1 MSIITFNKST
11 SDREDFLVNKS
22 PYQIVPLHDRFF
34 YKEYLDTLPN
44 PEFDNKILIHSS
56 FTTRPFSSKQIGNKK
71 CNDNLKGYELIA
83 NKLRTKYILFHG
95 PANIDDYHNFTNGL
109 SNIDLN
115 IKDKIICIEIPA
127 FSKAFIDY
135 INKQDQ
141 ITNSPS
147 NPSNNSSN
155 NSNNQQINQ
164 SNQPLNPYYN
174 FICEYLNT
182 VTSFKPVNNQFQ
194 IVLDTAH
201 LHSNGLNGIEIIKLC
216 NEYLSYYDFIH
227 MNGNIKDQ
235 FKPDIHTPID
245 SVNDKIKFSEYVV
258 RNIAKLNKICICETK
273 DGDYE
278 YYQELSEE
286 YGYSIVDKN
295 KLYAY

>member
-56 FTTRPFSSKQIGNKK
+56 FTTRPFSNKQIGNTR

-95 PANIDDYHNFTNGL
+95 PANIDDYHNFNDGL

-127 FSKAFIDY
+127 FSKAFNDY
-135 INKQDQ
+135 IKQNV

-147 NPSNNSSN
+147 NSSN
-155 NSNNQQINQ
+155 NSNQEINQ
-164 SNQPLNPYYN
+164 SSNQPLNPYYK

-216 NEYLSYYDFIH
+216 NEYLNYYDFIH

>member
-11 SDREDFLVNKS
+11 SDRQDFLINKF

-56 FTTRPFSSKQIGNKK
+56 FTTRPFSNKQIGNKR

-95 PANIDDYHNFTNGL
+95 PANIDDYHNFNDGL
-109 SNIDLN
+109 SNIDLI

-135 INKQDQ
+135 IKQNV

-147 NPSNNSSN
+147 NPSNNSN
-155 NSNNQQINQ
+155 KQINQ

-216 NEYLSYYDFIH
+216 NEYLNYYDFIH

>member
-135 INKQDQ
+135 IKQNQ
-141 ITNSPS
+141 IINSSS

-164 SNQPLNPYYN
+164 SSNQPLNPYYN

-216 NEYLSYYDFIH
+216 NEYLNYYDFIH

>member
-1 MSIITFNKST
+1 MSTITFNKST

-22 PYQIVPLHDRFF
+22 PYQIVPLHDKFF
-34 YKEYLDTLPN
+34 YNEYLDTLPN

-56 FTTRPFSSKQIGNKK
+56 FTTRPFSNKQIGNKK

-95 PANIDDYHNFTNGL
+95 PANIDDYHNFNDGL

-135 INKQDQ
+135 IKQNQ
-141 ITNSPS
+141 IINSPS
-147 NPSNNSSN
+147 NPSNNS
-155 NSNNQQINQ
+155 NNQQI
-164 SNQPLNPYYN
+164 NQPLNPYYN

-216 NEYLSYYDFIH
+216 NEYLNYYDFIH

-273 DGDYE
+273 NGDYE

>member
-56 FTTRPFSSKQIGNKK
+56 FTTRPFSNKQIGNKK

-95 PANIDDYHNFTNGL
+95 PANIDDYHNFNDGL

-135 INKQDQ
+135 IKQNV
-141 ITNSPS
+141 IIKSPS
-147 NPSNNSSN
+147 NPSNNS
-155 NSNNQQINQ
+155 NQQI
-164 SNQPLNPYYN
+164 NQPLNPYYN

-216 NEYLSYYDFIH
+216 NEYLNYYDFIH

>member
-34 YKEYLDTLPN
+34 YNEYLDTLPN

-95 PANIDDYHNFTNGL
+95 PANIDDYHNFNDGL

-135 INKQDQ
+135 IKQNQ
-141 ITNSPS
+141 IINSPS
-147 NPSNNSSN
+147 NPSNDLNI
-155 NSNNQQINQ
+155 QINQ

-216 NEYLSYYDFIH
+216 NEYLNYYDFIH

>member
-11 SDREDFLVNKS
+11 SDRQDFLINKF

-34 YKEYLDTLPN
+34 YNEYLDTLPN

-135 INKQDQ
+135 IKQNQ
-141 ITNSPS
+141 II
-147 NPSNNSSN
+147 NSSN

-164 SNQPLNPYYN
+164 SSNQPLNPYYN

-216 NEYLSYYDFIH
+216 NEYLNYYDFIH

>member
-34 YKEYLDTLPN
+34 YNEYLDTLPN
-44 PEFDNKILIHSS
+44 PEFNNKILIHSS

-135 INKQDQ
+135 IKQNQ
-141 ITNSPS
+141 IINSPS
-147 NPSNNSSN
+147 NPSNDLNI
-155 NSNNQQINQ
+155 QINQ

-216 NEYLSYYDFIH
+216 NEYLNYYDFIH

>member
-56 FTTRPFSSKQIGNKK
+56 FTTRPFSNKQIGNKK

-95 PANIDDYHNFTNGL
+95 PANIDDYHNFNNGL

-135 INKQDQ
+135 IKQNQ
-141 ITNSPS
+141 II
-147 NPSNNSSN
+147 NSSN

-164 SNQPLNPYYN
+164 SSNQQLNPYYN

-216 NEYLSYYDFIH
+216 NEYLNYYDFIH

-245 SVNDKIKFSEYVV
+245 SINDKIKFSEYVV

-295 KLYAY
+295 RLYAY

>member
-56 FTTRPFSSKQIGNKK
+56 FTTRPFSNKQIGNKK

-95 PANIDDYHNFTNGL
+95 PANIDDYHNFNNGL

-135 INKQDQ
+135 IKQNQ
-141 ITNSPS
+141 IINSPS
-147 NPSNNSSN
+147 NPSNDSN
-155 NSNNQQINQ
+155 KQINK
-164 SNQPLNPYYN
+164 SNQLLNPYYN

-216 NEYLSYYDFIH
+216 NEYLNYYDFIH

>member
-11 SDREDFLVNKS
+11 SNRQDFLINKS
-22 PYQIVPLHDRFF
+22 PYQIVPLHDKFF
-34 YKEYLDTLPN
+34 HNEYLDTLPN

-135 INKQDQ
+135 IKQNV
-141 ITNSPS
+141 IIKS
-147 NPSNNSSN
+147 SNNSSN

-164 SNQPLNPYYN
+164 SLNQPLNPYYN

-216 NEYLSYYDFIH
+216 NEYLNYYDFIH
-227 MNGNIKDQ
+227 MNGNIRDQ

-278 YYQELSEE
+278 YYQELSDE
-286 YGYSIVDKN
+286 YGYSIVDNN

>member
-56 FTTRPFSSKQIGNKK
+56 FTTRPFSNKQIGNKK

-95 PANIDDYHNFTNGL
+95 PANIDDYHNFNNGL

-127 FSKAFIDY
+127 FSKAFIDC
-135 INKQDQ
+135 IKQNV

-147 NPSNNSSN
+147 NPSNNSN
-155 NSNNQQINQ
+155 KQINQ
-164 SNQPLNPYYN
+164 SSNQSLNPYYN

-216 NEYLSYYDFIH
+216 NEYLNYYDFIH

>member
-56 FTTRPFSSKQIGNKK
+56 FTTRPFSNKQIGNKK

-95 PANIDDYHNFTNGL
+95 PANIDDYHNFNNGL

-135 INKQDQ
+135 IKQNQ
-141 ITNSPS
+141 IINSSS
-147 NPSNNSSN
+147 NPSNNSN
-155 NSNNQQINQ
+155 KQINQ
-164 SNQPLNPYYN
+164 SSNQQLNPYYN

-216 NEYLSYYDFIH
+216 NEYLNYYDFIH

-295 KLYAY
+295 RLYAY

>member
-56 FTTRPFSSKQIGNKK
+56 FTTRPFSNKQIGNKK

-95 PANIDDYHNFTNGL
+95 PANIDDYHNFNDGL

-135 INKQDQ
+135 IKQNV
-141 ITNSPS
+141 IIKSPS
-147 NPSNNSSN
+147 NPSNNSN
-155 NSNNQQINQ
+155 KQINQ
-164 SNQPLNPYYN
+164 SSNQQLNPYYN

-216 NEYLSYYDFIH
+216 NEYLNYYDFIH

>member
-56 FTTRPFSSKQIGNKK
+56 FTTRPFSNKQIGNKK

-95 PANIDDYHNFTNGL
+95 PANIDDYHNFNDGL

-135 INKQDQ
+135 IKQNQ
-141 ITNSPS
+141 IINSPS
-147 NPSNNSSN
+147 NSSN
-155 NSNNQQINQ
+155 NSNQQINQ
-164 SNQPLNPYYN
+164 SSNQQLNPYYN

>member
-135 INKQDQ
+135 IKQNQ
-141 ITNSPS
+141 IINSS
-147 NPSNNSSN
+147 SNSSN
-155 NSNNQQINQ
+155 NSNKQINQ
-164 SNQPLNPYYN
+164 SSNQPLNPYYN

-216 NEYLSYYDFIH
+216 NEYLNYYDFIH

>member
-135 INKQDQ
+135 IIQNP
-141 ITNSPS
+141 INNSPS
-147 NPSNNSSN
+147 NPSNNS
-155 NSNNQQINQ
+155 NQQINQ
-164 SNQPLNPYYN
+164 SSNQPLNPYYK

-216 NEYLSYYDFIH
+216 NEYLNYYDFIH

>member
-95 PANIDDYHNFTNGL
+95 PANIDDYHNFNNGL

-135 INKQDQ
+135 IKQNQ
-141 ITNSPS
+141 INNSPS
-147 NPSNNSSN
+147 NQSNNS
-155 NSNNQQINQ
+155 NQQINQ
-164 SNQPLNPYYN
+164 SSNQPLNPYYN

-216 NEYLSYYDFIH
+216 NEYLNYYDFIH

-245 SVNDKIKFSEYVV
+245 SINDKIKFSEYVV

>member
-56 FTTRPFSSKQIGNKK
+56 FTTRPFSNKQIGNKK

-135 INKQDQ
+135 IKQNQ
-141 ITNSPS
+141 II
-147 NPSNNSSN
+147 NSSN

-164 SNQPLNPYYN
+164 SSNQPLNPYYN

-216 NEYLSYYDFIH
+216 NEYLNYYDFIH

>member
-11 SDREDFLVNKS
+11 SDRQDFLINKS
-22 PYQIVPLHDRFF
+22 PYQIVPLHDKFF
-34 YKEYLDTLPN
+34 YNEYLDTLPN

-56 FTTRPFSSKQIGNKK
+56 FTTRPFSNKQIGNKK

-95 PANIDDYHNFTNGL
+95 PANIDDYHNFNDGL

-115 IKDKIICIEIPA
+115 IKNKIICIEIPA

-135 INKQDQ
+135 IKQNQ
-141 ITNSPS
+141 IINSPS
-147 NPSNNSSN
+147 NPSN

-164 SNQPLNPYYN
+164 PLNPYYS

-216 NEYLSYYDFIH
+216 NEYLNYYDFIH

>member
-1 MSIITFNKST
+1 MSTITFNKST

-95 PANIDDYHNFTNGL
+95 PANIDDYHNFNDGL

-127 FSKAFIDY
+127 FSKAFNDY
-135 INKQDQ
+135 IKQNV

-147 NPSNNSSN
+147 NSSN
-155 NSNNQQINQ
+155 NSNQEINQ
-164 SNQPLNPYYN
+164 SSNQPLNPYYN

>member
-135 INKQDQ
+135 IKQ
-141 ITNSPS
+141 
-147 NPSNNSSN
+147 NPINNSLN

-164 SNQPLNPYYN
+164 SSNQPLNPYYN

-216 NEYLSYYDFIH
+216 NEYLNYYDFIH

>member
-56 FTTRPFSSKQIGNKK
+56 FTTRPFSNKQIGNKK

-95 PANIDDYHNFTNGL
+95 PANIDDYHNFNNGL

-135 INKQDQ
+135 IKQNL
-141 ITNSPS
+141 ITDSL
-147 NPSNNSSN
+147 N
-155 NSNNQQINQ
+155 NSN
-164 SNQPLNPYYN
+164 NQPLNPYYN

>member
-56 FTTRPFSSKQIGNKK
+56 FTTRPFSNKQIGNKR

-95 PANIDDYHNFTNGL
+95 PANIDDYHNFNNGL

-135 INKQDQ
+135 IKQNQ
-141 ITNSPS
+141 IINSPS
-147 NPSNNSSN
+147 NLSNNS
-155 NSNNQQINQ
+155 NQQINQ

-278 YYQELSEE
+278 YYQELSDE

>member
-56 FTTRPFSSKQIGNKK
+56 FTTRPFSNKQIGNKK

-135 INKQDQ
+135 IKQNQ
-141 ITNSPS
+141 II
-147 NPSNNSSN
+147 NSSN

-164 SNQPLNPYYN
+164 SSNQQLNPYYN

-216 NEYLSYYDFIH
+216 NEYLNYYDFIH

>member
-56 FTTRPFSSKQIGNKK
+56 FTTRPFSNKQIGNKK

-135 INKQDQ
+135 IKQNQ
-141 ITNSPS
+141 IINSPS
-147 NPSNNSSN
+147 NSSN

-164 SNQPLNPYYN
+164 SSNQQLNPYYN

-216 NEYLSYYDFIH
+216 NEYLNYYDFIH

>member
-11 SDREDFLVNKS
+11 SDREDFFFIIF

-56 FTTRPFSSKQIGNKK
+56 FTTRPFSNKQIGNKK

-135 INKQDQ
+135 IKQNQ
-141 ITNSPS
+141 IINSSS
-147 NPSNNSSN
+147 NPSNNSN
-155 NSNNQQINQ
+155 KQINQ

-216 NEYLSYYDFIH
+216 NEYLNYYDFIH

>member
-95 PANIDDYHNFTNGL
+95 PANIDDYHNFNNGL

-135 INKQDQ
+135 IKQNQ
-141 ITNSPS
+141 IINSSS
-147 NPSNNSSN
+147 NPSNNS
-155 NSNNQQINQ
+155 NQQINQ
-164 SNQPLNPYYN
+164 SSNQQLNPYYN

-216 NEYLSYYDFIH
+216 NEYLNYYDFIH

>member
-11 SDREDFLVNKS
+11 SDRQDFLINKS
-22 PYQIVPLHDRFF
+22 PYQIVPLHDKFF
-34 YKEYLDTLPN
+34 YNEFLDTLPN

-95 PANIDDYHNFTNGL
+95 PANIDDYHNFNNGL

-135 INKQDQ
+135 IKQNP
-141 ITNSPS
+141 INNSPS
-147 NPSNNSSN
+147 NPSNNSN
-155 NSNNQQINQ
+155 KQINQ
-164 SNQPLNPYYN
+164 SSNQPLNPYYN
-174 FICEYLNT
+174 FICGYLNT

>member
-56 FTTRPFSSKQIGNKK
+56 FTTRPFSNKQIGNKK

-95 PANIDDYHNFTNGL
+95 PANIDDYHNFNNGL

-127 FSKAFIDY
+127 FSKAFNDY
-135 INKQDQ
+135 IKQNL
-141 ITNSPS
+141 ITDSL
-147 NPSNNSSN
+147 N
-155 NSNNQQINQ
+155 NSN
-164 SNQPLNPYYN
+164 NQPLNPYYN

>member
-56 FTTRPFSSKQIGNKK
+56 FTTRPFSNKQIGNKK

-135 INKQDQ
+135 IKQNQ
-141 ITNSPS
+141 IINSPS
-147 NPSNNSSN
+147 NSSN
-155 NSNNQQINQ
+155 NSNKQI
-164 SNQPLNPYYN
+164 NQPLNPYYN

-216 NEYLSYYDFIH
+216 NEYLNYYDFIH

>member
-1 MSIITFNKST
+1 M
-11 SDREDFLVNKS
+11 
-22 PYQIVPLHDRFF
+22 
-34 YKEYLDTLPN
+34 
-44 PEFDNKILIHSS
+44 
-56 FTTRPFSSKQIGNKK
+56 
-71 CNDNLKGYELIA
+71 
-83 NKLRTKYILFHG
+83 RTKYILFHG
-95 PANIDDYHNFTNGL
+95 PANIDDYHNFNNGL

-135 INKQDQ
+135 IKQNV
-141 ITNSPS
+141 IIK
-147 NPSNNSSN
+147 SSN

-164 SNQPLNPYYN
+164 SSNQPLNPYYN

-216 NEYLSYYDFIH
+216 NEYLNYYDFIH

-295 KLYAY
+295 KLYAYWLGEIH

>member
-11 SDREDFLVNKS
+11 SDRQDFLINKS
-22 PYQIVPLHDRFF
+22 FYQIVPLHDRFF
-34 YKEYLDTLPN
+34 YNEYLDTLPN

-56 FTTRPFSSKQIGNKK
+56 FTTRPFSNKQIGNKR

-135 INKQDQ
+135 IKQNV
-141 ITNSPS
+141 IIKS
-147 NPSNNSSN
+147 SNNSSN

-164 SNQPLNPYYN
+164 SLNPYYN

-216 NEYLSYYDFIH
+216 NEYLNYYDFIH
-227 MNGNIKDQ
+227 MNGNIRDQ

-278 YYQELSEE
+278 YYRELSDE
-286 YGYSIVDKN
+286 YGYSIVDNN

>member
-56 FTTRPFSSKQIGNKK
+56 FTTRPFSNKQIGNKK

-135 INKQDQ
+135 IKQNQ
-141 ITNSPS
+141 II
-147 NPSNNSSN
+147 NSSN

-164 SNQPLNPYYN
+164 SSNQQLNPYYN

-182 VTSFKPVNNQFQ
+182 VTLFKPVNNQFQ

-216 NEYLSYYDFIH
+216 NEYLNYYDFIH

>member
-95 PANIDDYHNFTNGL
+95 PANIDDYHNFNDGL

-135 INKQDQ
+135 IKQNQ
-141 ITNSPS
+141 IINSPS
-147 NPSNNSSN
+147 NPSNNS
-155 NSNNQQINQ
+155 NQQINQ
-164 SNQPLNPYYN
+164 SSNQQLNPYYN

-216 NEYLSYYDFIH
+216 NEYLNYYDFIH

>member
-56 FTTRPFSSKQIGNKK
+56 FTTRPFSNKQIRNKK

-95 PANIDDYHNFTNGL
+95 PANIDDYHNFNNGL

-135 INKQDQ
+135 IKQNQ
-141 ITNSPS
+141 IINSPS
-147 NPSNNSSN
+147 NPSNNS
-155 NSNNQQINQ
+155 NQQINQ

-278 YYQELSEE
+278 YYQELSDE

>member
-11 SDREDFLVNKS
+11 SDRQDFLINKS

-34 YKEYLDTLPN
+34 YNEYLDTLPN

-95 PANIDDYHNFTNGL
+95 PANIDDYHNFNDGL

-135 INKQDQ
+135 IKQNQ
-141 ITNSPS
+141 IINSSS
-147 NPSNNSSN
+147 NPSNNLN
-155 NSNNQQINQ
+155 KQINQ

-245 SVNDKIKFSEYVV
+245 SVNDKIKFSEHVV

>member
-34 YKEYLDTLPN
+34 YNEYLDTLPN

-95 PANIDDYHNFTNGL
+95 PANIDDYHNFNDGL

-135 INKQDQ
+135 IKQNQ
-141 ITNSPS
+141 IINSPS
-147 NPSNNSSN
+147 NPSNNS
-155 NSNNQQINQ
+155 NNQQI
-164 SNQPLNPYYN
+164 NQPLNPYYN

-194 IVLDTAH
+194 IILDTAH

-216 NEYLSYYDFIH
+216 NEYLNYYDFIH

>member
-11 SDREDFLVNKS
+11 NDREDFLVNKS
-22 PYQIVPLHDRFF
+22 PYQIVPLHDKFF
-34 YKEYLDTLPN
+34 YNEYLDTLPN

-95 PANIDDYHNFTNGL
+95 PANIDDYHNFNDGL

-115 IKDKIICIEIPA
+115 IKNKIICIEIPA

-135 INKQDQ
+135 IKQNQ
-141 ITNSPS
+141 IINSPS
-147 NPSNNSSN
+147 NPSNNS
-155 NSNNQQINQ
+155 NNQQI
-164 SNQPLNPYYN
+164 NQPLNPYYN
-174 FICEYLNT
+174 FICEYLNI

-216 NEYLSYYDFIH
+216 NEYLNYYDFIH